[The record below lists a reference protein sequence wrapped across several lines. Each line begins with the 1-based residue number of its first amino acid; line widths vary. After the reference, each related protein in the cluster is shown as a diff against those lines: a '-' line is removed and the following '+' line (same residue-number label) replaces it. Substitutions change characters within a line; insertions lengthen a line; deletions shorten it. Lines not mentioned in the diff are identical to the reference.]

1 MPRRS
6 RTRPNGDRSLDV
18 LIVSQ
23 PADYGVAIY
32 VRELA
37 GSAVEAGHDVT
48 VISPPG
54 SRGPLAS
61 WVKSVGAR
69 HHTLDMARRP
79 ALRDPLDV
87 LTLRRLARGH
97 DVLHLH
103 SSKAAALGRVA
114 AATLPRRARPAVVM
128 TPHYWSWLVGGR
140 PEGLYRWIERLLA
153 RRCDVI
159 VAVSEREEAEG
170 RSVLGPDARLLLI
183 PNGVDRAHFSPEG
196 PSAGRDVD
204 HALIVCVGRLSEQ
217 KGQDV
222 AIRALALLSDRTAR
236 LRLVGG
242 ESTAGHR
249 RQLGEL
255 ATSLGVA
262 GRIEW
267 RAPVDDTAPE
277 YRAADLVIAPSRWE
291 GMSLASL
298 EALSCGSA
306 MVATDVSGS
315 EALGS
320 AAVIVPR
327 EDPGALAG
335 AIDVLLRDPGKRKAL
350 GLAARAQ
357 SRPYDVSV
365 TMRRNLDL
373 WADLVHGG
381 AWKEGPQD
389 GPGAIGSTAPATP
402 SASTGTWAT
411 DA

>member
-217 KGQDV
+217 KGQ
-222 AIRALALLSDRTAR
+222 
-236 LRLVGG
+236 
-242 ESTAGHR
+242 
-249 RQLGEL
+249 
-255 ATSLGVA
+255 
-262 GRIEW
+262 
-267 RAPVDDTAPE
+267 
-277 YRAADLVIAPSRWE
+277 
-291 GMSLASL
+291 
-298 EALSCGSA
+298 
-306 MVATDVSGS
+306 
-315 EALGS
+315 
-320 AAVIVPR
+320 
-327 EDPGALAG
+327 
-335 AIDVLLRDPGKRKAL
+335 
-350 GLAARAQ
+350 
-357 SRPYDVSV
+357 
-365 TMRRNLDL
+365 
-373 WADLVHGG
+373 
-381 AWKEGPQD
+381 
-389 GPGAIGSTAPATP
+389 
-402 SASTGTWAT
+402 
-411 DA
+411 

>member
-69 HHTLDMARRP
+69 HHALDMARRP

-103 SSKAAALGRVA
+103 SSKAAALGRAA

-140 PEGLYRWIERLLA
+140 LEGLYRWIERLLA

-277 YRAADLVIAPSRWE
+277 YRAADVVIAPSRWE

-389 GPGAIGSTAPATP
+389 GSGAIGSTAPATP

>member
-6 RTRPNGDRSLDV
+6 RARRNEDRSLDV

-37 GSAVEAGHDVT
+37 GSAVEAGHHVT
-48 VISPPG
+48 VVSPAE
-54 SRGPLAS
+54 SRGPLAT
-61 WVKSVGAR
+61 WVKSVGVN

-79 ALRDPLDV
+79 ALRDPFDV
-87 LTLRRLARGH
+87 LALRRLARGR
-97 DVLHLH
+97 DVLHVH

-140 PEGLYRWIERLLA
+140 LEVLYRWIERLLA
-153 RRCDVI
+153 RRCDTI
-159 VAVSEREEAEG
+159 VAVSEREEVEG
-170 RSVLGPDARLLLI
+170 RSVLGPHARLLLI

-196 PSAGRDVD
+196 PSAAGDLD
-204 HALIVCVGRLSEQ
+204 HPLIVCVGRLSEQ

-222 AIRALALLSDRTAR
+222 AIRALALLSDQTSK

-242 ESTAGHR
+242 ESTPGHR
-249 RQLGEL
+249 RQLEEL

-262 GRIEW
+262 DRIEW
-267 RAPVDDTAPE
+267 RGPVDDTAPE
-277 YRAADLVIAPSRWE
+277 YRAADVVIAPSRWE

-320 AAVIVPR
+320 AALIVPP
-327 EDPGALAG
+327 EDPDALAG
-335 AIDVLLRDPGKRKAL
+335 AIDGLLRDPEKRRAL
-350 GLAARAQ
+350 GLEARAQ

-373 WADLVHGG
+373 WTDLVHRG
-381 AWKEGPQD
+381 AGNERPED
-389 GPGAIGSTAPATP
+389 GSRTVGSTAPGTRSNSP
-402 SASTGTWAT
+402 RTWAT

>member
-69 HHTLDMARRP
+69 HHPLDMARRP

-140 PEGLYRWIERLLA
+140 LEGLYRWIERLLA

-277 YRAADLVIAPSRWE
+277 YRAADVVIAPSRWE

-389 GPGAIGSTAPATP
+389 GSGAIGSTAPATP

>member
-6 RTRPNGDRSLDV
+6 SARRNGDGSLDV

-32 VRELA
+32 VGQLTGA
-37 GSAVEAGHDVT
+37 AVEAGHDVT
-48 VISPPG
+48 VISPAA
-54 SRGPLAS
+54 SRGPLAT
-61 WVKSVGAR
+61 WVTSVGAR

-79 ALRDPLDV
+79 ALRDPFDV
-87 LTLRRLARGH
+87 LTLRRLARGR
-97 DVLHLH
+97 DVMHVH
-103 SSKAAALGRVA
+103 SSKASALGRVA

-140 PEGLYRWIERLLA
+140 LEGLYRSIERLLA
-153 RRCDVI
+153 HRCDAI

-170 RSVLGPDARLLLI
+170 RSVLGPDAPLLLI
-183 PNGVDRAHFSPEG
+183 PNGVDRGHFSPEG
-196 PSAGRDVD
+196 ASAERDVD
-204 HALIVCVGRLSEQ
+204 HPLIVCVGRLSEQ

-222 AIRALALLSDRTAR
+222 AIRALALLSDRTSR

-242 ESTAGHR
+242 ESTPGHR
-249 RQLGEL
+249 RQLEEL

-262 GRIEW
+262 DRIEW
-267 RAPVDDTAPE
+267 RGHVDDTAPE
-277 YRAADLVIAPSRWE
+277 YRAADVVIAPSRWE

-306 MVATDVSGS
+306 MVAADVSGS

-327 EDPGALAG
+327 EDPDALAG
-335 AIDVLLRDPGKRKAL
+335 AIDGLLREPAKRRAL

-373 WADLVHGG
+373 WTDLVHGVAGKGSSGGRLSSDPVASAEG
-381 AWKEGPQD
+381 ASSFKRGV
-389 GPGAIGSTAPATP
+389 GNG
-402 SASTGTWAT
+402 
-411 DA
+411 

>member
-69 HHTLDMARRP
+69 HHALDMARRP

-97 DVLHLH
+97 DVLHVH

-140 PEGLYRWIERLLA
+140 LEGLYRWIERLLA

-170 RSVLGPDARLLLI
+170 RSVLGPDARLLWI

-277 YRAADLVIAPSRWE
+277 YRAADVVIAPSRWE

-389 GPGAIGSTAPATP
+389 GSGAIGSTAPATP

>member
-69 HHTLDMARRP
+69 HHALDMARRP

-97 DVLHLH
+97 DVLHVH

-140 PEGLYRWIERLLA
+140 LEGLYRWIERLLA

-277 YRAADLVIAPSRWE
+277 YRAADVVIAPSRWE

-389 GPGAIGSTAPATP
+389 GSGAIGSTAPATP